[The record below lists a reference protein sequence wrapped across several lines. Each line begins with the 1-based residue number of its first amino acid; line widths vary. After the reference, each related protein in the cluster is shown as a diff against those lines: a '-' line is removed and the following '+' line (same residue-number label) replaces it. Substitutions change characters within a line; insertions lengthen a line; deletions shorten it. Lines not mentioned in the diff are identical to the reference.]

1 MKHLSKHQ
9 KGITAIGV
17 MLMLGILAC
26 FVLFG
31 LTAFPLYNEY
41 FAVKKSME
49 SVINRPAK
57 ERKTAKDVRK
67 IFLRNV
73 ELNNVE
79 RFTDQTVKELVTIK
93 KSKDGKK
100 KYMNVKYQASNK
112 LFKNMFLMMDVDE
125 TIELPPGGGAQ

>member
-1 MKHLSKHQ
+1 MKHISKRQ
-9 KGITAIGV
+9 GGMTALGIFI
-17 MLMLGILAC
+17 MLGMLAC

-41 FAVKKSME
+41 FAVTSGMN
-49 SVINRPAK
+49 SVASADPQLRQ
-57 ERKTAKDVRK
+57 TTKDVRK

-79 RFTDQTVKELVTIK
+79 RFTDKTVKELVNVQ

-100 KYMNVKYQASNK
+100 KYLNVKYQASNK
-112 LFKNMFLMMDVDE
+112 LFKNIYIMMDVDE
-125 TIELPPGGGAQ
+125 TIELTGSAPQ

>member
-1 MKHLSKHQ
+1 MKHISQ
-9 KGITAIGV
+9 RQGGMTA
-17 MLMLGILAC
+17 LGIFIILGMLAC

-41 FAVKKSME
+41 ITVKSAMQ
-49 SVINRPAK
+49 SVLGKTPK
-57 ERKTAKDVRK
+57 DRKTTKQVRK

-79 RFTDQTVKELVTIK
+79 RFTDQSVKELVNVK

-100 KYMNVKYQASNK
+100 RYLNVKYQATNK
-112 LFKNMFLMMDVDE
+112 LFSNIFLMMDVDE
-125 TIELPPGGGAQ
+125 TIELTGKVPE

>member
-1 MKHLSKHQ
+1 MKHISQ
-9 KGITAIGV
+9 RQGGMTA
-17 MLMLGILAC
+17 LGIFIILAMLAC

-41 FAVKKSME
+41 F
-49 SVINRPAK
+49 SVQSGMQSVLSTDPAK
-57 ERKTAKDVRK
+57 RKTTNEVRK

-79 RFTDQTVKELVTIK
+79 RFTDITVKELVNVQ

-100 KYMNVKYQASNK
+100 KYLNVKYQASNK
-112 LFKNMFLMMDVDE
+112 LFKNIFLMMDVDE
-125 TIELPPGGGAQ
+125 TIELTGSVPK